1 MPYEPISHTA
11 DLACRVWAPS
21 RDRLFD
27 EAVRAL
33 TDLLTGYTP
42 VEPRDERSVRCEA
55 DDLDVL
61 LHELL
66 AEVLFLFDARRWLTA
81 SASAS
86 VAPGPTGW
94 RVDARLRGEPFAP
107 DRHAIA
113 NVIKAVTYH
122 QLSVV
127 STGDRWEAT
136 IVFDI

>member
-21 RDRLFD
+21 RDGLFG

-33 TDLLTGYTP
+33 TGLLTGQAP
-42 VEPRDERSVRCEA
+42 VGSLDERVVVCDG

-61 LHELL
+61 LHDLL
-66 AEVLFLFDARRWLTA
+66 AEVLFLFDAQRWLTA
-81 SASAS
+81 SASAAVTPS
-86 VAPGPTGW
+86 PTGW
-94 RVDARLRGEPFAP
+94 RVEARLRGEPFAP
-107 DRHAIA
+107 DRHTIA

-122 QLSVV
+122 QLSVF